1 MLEIKSTGSKLL
13 LELLTLVIATFP
25 LDLMTTCA
33 PVSVEGGG
41 SCESVTTLAA
51 DIGTSV
57 PVVLV
62 LLALIDGVEHKAV
75 ATYIGASE
83 SLVLRVVWAVER
95 RVAFR
100 WIICILHRLHGG
112 WSTGETEVF

>member
-13 LELLTLVIATFP
+13 PELLTLVIVTFP
-25 LDLMTTCA
+25 LDLMTACA
-33 PVSVEGGG
+33 PVSVEGWS

-51 DIGTSV
+51 DIGSSV

-62 LLALIDGVEHKAV
+62 LLALINGVEHKAV

-83 SLVLRVVWAVER
+83 SLILGVVWAVKR
-95 RVAFR
+95 RVALG

-112 WSTGETEVF
+112 WSEGEIEVF